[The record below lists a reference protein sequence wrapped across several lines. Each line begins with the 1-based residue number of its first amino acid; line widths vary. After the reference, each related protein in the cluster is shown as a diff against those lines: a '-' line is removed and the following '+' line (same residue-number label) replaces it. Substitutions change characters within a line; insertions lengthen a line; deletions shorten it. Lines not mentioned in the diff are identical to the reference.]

1 MLTFFLIKETT
12 YVGSLNFTMSSVLR
26 LVDHGVCGW
35 VCGCVG
41 GGGGLGRDAAMKRM
55 QMKVRIKFLKKTN
68 LGWLKLYLATRVR
81 TTGKNNRFPLLD
93 ILGY

>member
-12 YVGSLNFTMSSVLR
+12 YVGSLNFTMSLVLR

-35 VCGCVG
+35 VNVCVG
-41 GGGGLGRDAAMKRM
+41 GGGGLGREAAMKRM

-81 TTGKNNRFPLLD
+81 TEQEV
-93 ILGY
+93 ILKSISL